1 MRPAETGYALVT
13 AVVAMAVLAMISL
26 TLLQSASGTMAGASA
41 ENARARLVA
50 ATQAGTAMAIHGLGS
65 DDPLRRWPIDGRVRK
80 LAFDTFELRIAVED
94 DRGKIPINAL
104 AAAQVR
110 TMFALLG
117 ANGGQLDQL
126 VDSFLDWRDADS
138 DVRPLGAEAGF
149 YAARHLVPR
158 NGPLRAVDEMGEIRG
173 LTPAMVEALRHDVT
187 LAIDQDFDPRFATP
201 LALAVF
207 SGGGLQSAEVIQRQ
221 RVLAGQSPAIVLN
234 DTETFVA
241 RPLTI
246 RVEARSDGGDRYASA
261 TRIELTAS
269 ALRPLLIH
277 GLE

>member
-41 ENARARLVA
+41 ENTRARLVA
-50 ATQAGTAMAIHGLGS
+50 AAEAGTAIAIHGLGS
-65 DDPLRRWPIDGRVRK
+65 DDSAGRRVIDGRVRTQR
-80 LAFDTFELRIAVED
+80 FDTLTLRIAVED
-94 DRGKIPINAL
+94 ERGKIPINTL
-104 AAAQVR
+104 AAPQVR

-117 ANGGQLDQL
+117 ASGGQLDQL
-126 VDSFLDWRDADS
+126 VDSFLDWRDVDDDARS
-138 DVRPLGAEAGF
+138 LGAESRF
-149 YAARHLVPR
+149 YAARNRKPR

-173 LTPAMVEALRHDVT
+173 VTPAMVEALRGDVT
-187 LAIDQDFDPRFATP
+187 MAGDMDFDPRFATP

-207 SGGGLQSAEVIQRQ
+207 SGAGLQSAAVIQRQ
-221 RVLAGQSPAIVLN
+221 RVLAGQSPALALG
-234 DTETFVA
+234 DDETLVA

-246 RVEARSDGGDRYASA
+246 RVEARSDTGERYSRA
-261 TRIELTAS
+261 TRIEFTGS
-269 ALRPLLIH
+269 AVRPLFIH